1 MSLPRKRLPA
11 CELQTMVATGVKR
24 FVKRD
29 EGMEIYSLGRHSFD
43 KLGKDSGAIIHYGGN
58 VLFDCEKMNK
68 YLEAFY
74 DEPED

>member
-11 CELQTMVATGVKR
+11 AELQTMVASGIKR
-24 FVKRD
+24 FVKRE

-43 KLGKDSGAIIHYGGN
+43 RLGKDAGAVIHFGGN
-58 VLFDCEKMNK
+58 VLFDTEKMNK

-74 DEPED
+74 DDPE